1 MFTYITR
8 RLLQMI
14 PVVLGASLLI
24 FVVISMA
31 PGDYVDTNSNA
42 NMTEE
47 KKQELRELMGL
58 DKPIPVRYVNWM
70 GKALKGELGDSLK
83 FKQPVVQVI
92 NTYMWNSFYLSIA
105 AFVASI
111 LIAVPIGIVSAT
123 KQYSLI
129 DGFFTVIALIGISL
143 PACFLWVLINKKLS
157 FY

>member
-70 GKALKGELGDSLK
+70 GKALKGEL
-83 FKQPVVQVI
+83 
-92 NTYMWNSFYLSIA
+92 
-105 AFVASI
+105 
-111 LIAVPIGIVSAT
+111 
-123 KQYSLI
+123 
-129 DGFFTVIALIGISL
+129 
-143 PACFLWVLINKKLS
+143 
-157 FY
+157 